1 MARSWWR
8 RTDDDFADE
17 IRSHLELETERLVDE
32 GLSPED
38 ARLAARRRFGSAAA
52 ARERFYESRRVRW
65 LDQLWQDVRSAAR
78 GITRYPVAGAVAVL
92 SLAGGIGATTA
103 TLTIRDVVFRR
114 PPALVREPS
123 ALSRVQVGSP
133 DRPIT
138 PIGNRVPGALYS
150 VWRDARLESRVAAAA
165 TNRIR
170 DVRTANRL
178 ETAPIR
184 SVTPEFFAVL
194 GVDAAVGRT
203 FSETVRTTGATPAVL
218 SDRLWQILFDRRPDA
233 LGAPIW
239 IDNQPHV
246 VVGVMPER
254 FWFSTMDSPVWI
266 PLDAAAAAAEPGL
279 DVVIRRPP
287 GVTPDALSR
296 QLQPGLAEYASG
308 QAAAE
313 RQLRLKVSGVEGTPV
328 GQAVSIVL
336 PWLLAACALL
346 TLLIA
351 CANVAILVIA
361 QWTAREH
368 EIAIRASLG
377 ASRGRIVRA
386 LVTESVLIASI
397 GGLLGI
403 GATLALLGLISH
415 NAGTDIRFFDLSVDP
430 AVLLQSALITLATG
444 LASGIGP
451 ALLETRRLHSNPMR
465 TMSSSD
471 RVRQRWRHALVVME
485 ITVTVALLV
494 VTATM
499 IDGYR
504 RNFTNEVGYRTQ
516 PLIAMRVENSAGV
529 AVPQILDVLKRTPG
543 IAGAAASTTVPYLAS
558 GPFQRV
564 SADASGSQATR
575 VERGSIGPEFFD
587 TLGVPMRAGRGFTS
601 QDSAATRTAIVNET
615 LARQLFSTRDPVGQ
629 RVWIGETA
637 YEVVGVVADYQNT
650 TLQPPDRAA
659 KLYLP
664 LAITRGEAKRME
676 FLIRSTGDPAPTL
689 RGLRRQIRDAA
700 PGTIV
705 VNAFT
710 LDQIIAIAGQE
721 MLVGTAPLFPL
732 IATGMLLTAA
742 GLYGVLAFAITR
754 RSREL
759 AVRVAIGAT
768 GRDIV
773 RLVTAHSLRL
783 VVLGTCF
790 GTGATFALTRV
801 ARATGGGGSVFDP
814 GWAAFAVPVLIILVI
829 GVLAT
834 WIPSRRALRINPAI
848 LLRTT

>member
-1 MARSWWR
+1 
-8 RTDDDFADE
+8 
-17 IRSHLELETERLVDE
+17 
-32 GLSPED
+32 
-38 ARLAARRRFGSAAA
+38 
-52 ARERFYESRRVRW
+52 
-65 LDQLWQDVRSAAR
+65 
-78 GITRYPVAGAVAVL
+78 
-92 SLAGGIGATTA
+92 
-103 TLTIRDVVFRR
+103 
-114 PPALVREPS
+114 
-123 ALSRVQVGSP
+123 
-133 DRPIT
+133 
-138 PIGNRVPGALYS
+138 
-150 VWRDARLESRVAAAA
+150 
-165 TNRIR
+165 
-170 DVRTANRL
+170 
-178 ETAPIR
+178 
-184 SVTPEFFAVL
+184 
-194 GVDAAVGRT
+194 
-203 FSETVRTTGATPAVL
+203 VL
-218 SDRLWQILFDRRPDA
+218 SDRLWLTLFDRRPDA

-266 PLDAAAAAAEPGL
+266 PLDAAAAAANIGL
-279 DVVIRRPP
+279 DVVIRRAP
-287 GVTPDALSR
+287 GVTPDALAR
-296 QLQPGLAEYASG
+296 QLEPGLAAYADG
-308 QAAAE
+308 QPAAE

-328 GQAVSIVL
+328 GDAVSIVL

-368 EIAIRASLG
+368 EIAIRTSLG

-403 GATLALLGLISH
+403 GATFALLGLISR
-415 NAGTDIRFFDLSVDP
+415 NAGPYLRFFDLSVDP
-430 AVLLQSALITLATG
+430 AVLLQSGVITLATG

-451 ALLETRRLHSNPMR
+451 ALFETRRLHGNPMHA
-465 TMSSSD
+465 MSSSD
-471 RVRQRWRHALVVME
+471 RIRQRWRHALVVME

-504 RNFTNEVGYRTQ
+504 RNFRSEVGYRTQ
-516 PLIAMRVENSAGV
+516 PLIVMRVENSGGV
-529 AVPQILDVLKRTPG
+529 AAPQIVNALKQMPG
-543 IAGAAASTTVPYLAS
+543 IAGAAASTTVPFLAS
-558 GPFQRV
+558 APLQLA
-564 SADASGSQATR
+564 STDAAGSVTAR
-575 VERGSIGPEFFD
+575 AERGSIGPEFFA
-587 TLGVPMRAGRGFTS
+587 TLGVPMRAGRGFTAG
-601 QDSAATRTAIVNET
+601 DSAAAGTAIVNET
-615 LARQLFSTRDPVGQ
+615 LARQLFPRRNPVGQ
-629 RVWIGETA
+629 RLWVGDREAFEI
-637 YEVVGVVADYQNT
+637 VGVVADYQNT
-650 TLQPPDRAA
+650 PLEPRDRAA

-664 LAITRGEAKRME
+664 LAVTGGAAKRME
-676 FLIRSTGDPAPTL
+676 FLIRAVGDPAPAA
-689 RGLRRQIRDAA
+689 RNLRRQIPEAA
-700 PGTIV
+700 PGTV
-705 VNAFT
+705 VANAFT
-710 LDQIIAIAGQE
+710 LDQIIATAGQE

-783 VVLGTCF
+783 VVLGT
-790 GTGATFALTRV
+790 GLGIGATFALTRV
-801 ARATGGGGSVFDP
+801 ARAAGGGGSVFDP
-814 GWAAFAVPVLIILVI
+814 GWAAFAVPVLIILTI

>member
-1 MARSWWR
+1 
-8 RTDDDFADE
+8 
-17 IRSHLELETERLVDE
+17 
-32 GLSPED
+32 
-38 ARLAARRRFGSAAA
+38 
-52 ARERFYESRRVRW
+52 
-65 LDQLWQDVRSAAR
+65 
-78 GITRYPVAGAVAVL
+78 
-92 SLAGGIGATTA
+92 
-103 TLTIRDVVFRR
+103 
-114 PPALVREPS
+114 
-123 ALSRVQVGSP
+123 
-133 DRPIT
+133 
-138 PIGNRVPGALYS
+138 
-150 VWRDARLESRVAAAA
+150 
-165 TNRIR
+165 
-170 DVRTANRL
+170 
-178 ETAPIR
+178 
-184 SVTPEFFAVL
+184 
-194 GVDAAVGRT
+194 
-203 FSETVRTTGATPAVL
+203 
-218 SDRLWQILFDRRPDA
+218 
-233 LGAPIW
+233 
-239 IDNQPHV
+239 
-246 VVGVMPER
+246 MPER

-308 QAAAE
+308 QPAAE

-543 IAGAAASTTVPYLAS
+543 IAGAAASTTVPFLAS

-575 VERGSIGPEFFD
+575 AERGSIGPEFFE

-615 LARQLFSTRDPVGQ
+615 LARQLFSTHDPVGQ
-629 RVWIGETA
+629 ARVDRRDRVRGRGRGRRLSEHDAAAARPGGEA
-637 YEVVGVVADYQNT
+637 LPAAGHRAWGGQACGVPDSLDRRSGAD
-650 TLQPPDRAA
+650 PPRPAAADSRCRARHHRRQRVHARSDHRHRRRGDAGRDRAVVSA
-659 KLYLP
+659 DRDRHAADGGGTLRRAGVRDHAP
-664 LAITRGEAKRME
+664 LQGAGRAGRDWRDRPRHRAAGHRAQ
-676 FLIRSTGDPAPTL
+676 PAP
-689 RGLRRQIRDAA
+689 RRARH
-700 PGTIV
+700 
-705 VNAFT
+705 
-710 LDQIIAIAGQE
+710 
-721 MLVGTAPLFPL
+721 
-732 IATGMLLTAA
+732 LL
-742 GLYGVLAFAITR
+742 GI
-754 RSREL
+754 
-759 AVRVAIGAT
+759 
-768 GRDIV
+768 
-773 RLVTAHSLRL
+773 
-783 VVLGTCF
+783 
-790 GTGATFALTRV
+790 GATFALTRV
-801 ARATGGGGSVFDP
+801 ARASRRRRQRVRSGLGGVCRAGVDHP
-814 GWAAFAVPVLIILVI
+814 HHR
-829 GVLAT
+829 VLAT